1 MSLPHEITTEE
12 YTANFNSE
20 PLKGYPKKL
29 KFKNKTFNLILKE
42 FEYEDK
48 KFLKAEIWDE
58 EMEQLFI
65 ILTLI
70 KTENARFHSPSN
82 SWFDIEPSIIGTDE
96 GIFMLKEIMKK
107 IKNKIAFIVEDIYP
121 EDIMYNALNKTY
133 DEERYEKTKKYYE
146 KSGLEFKFNKENGKG
161 FIIYKDKKMN
171 ENEKKLFK
179 QFTSE

>member
-1 MSLPHEITTEE
+1 MSLPYEITTEE
-12 YTANFNSE
+12 YTANFNAE

-29 KFKNKTFNLILKE
+29 KFKNKIFYLILKK

-48 KFLKAEIWDE
+48 IFLKAEMWNE
-58 EMEQLFI
+58 QMEQLFI

-82 SWFDIEPSIIGTDE
+82 SWFDIEPGIVGTEE

-107 IKNKIAFIVEDIYP
+107 IKKKIAFIVEDVYP

-133 DEERYEKTKKYYE
+133 DKERYEKTKKYYE

-161 FIIYKDKKMN
+161 FIIYKDKKLN

-179 QFTSE
+179 QFTSK